1 MNSYFQTP
9 PVVKNLII
17 INALVYMAT
26 ALIQPAHN
34 AIMEYCALWLGAPL
48 FHTYQFVTYMF
59 VHANF
64 EHIFFNM
71 FALWMFGRTLEYEL
85 GSKRFLT
92 YYMVCGIGAAL
103 IQYFTALAFGELPMS
118 LVGASG
124 AVMGL
129 LLAFGVMPPNAV
141 IMLLIPPIPMKAK
154 WFVIIYGVIEL
165 FLGWRGVGNVAHF
178 AHVGG
183 MLWGFLLL
191 HWWNPILWLAFRYM
205 GRDMELACDQRTLDQ
220 LEPEQRKEYAKTL
233 VELGAGRRLWEAPL
247 CFGECDGALRVRA
260 AVAWRPLTPVRR
272 LTGLFCAALVF
283 LLFAG
288 APAVPGGVTETDLS
302 RNLTQMEEAPEKVVE
317 ELIRRLEEK
326 GDLLSGVSIAAG
338 WWKWEGTGGRIYLET
353 SVGTWRAF
361 RCVLGESGKM
371 GMIQLRQEGRPHDLA
386 DCTQFYP
393 VD

>member
-92 YYMVCGIGAAL
+92 YYMVCGVGAGVLQLLVGWLEYRYGNVGMMAL
-103 IQYFTALAFGELPMS
+103 MVPT
-118 LVGASG
+118 VGASG
-124 AVMGL
+124 AVFGL
-129 LLAFGVMPPNAV
+129 LLAFGVMHPNAV

-191 HWWNPILWLAFRYM
+191 HWWK
-205 GRDMELACDQRTLDQ
+205 QR
-220 LEPEQRKEYAKTL
+220 
-233 VELGAGRRLWEAPL
+233 GI
-247 CFGECDGALRVRA
+247 
-260 AVAWRPLTPVRR
+260 
-272 LTGLFCAALVF
+272 
-283 LLFAG
+283 
-288 APAVPGGVTETDLS
+288 
-302 RNLTQMEEAPEKVVE
+302 
-317 ELIRRLEEK
+317 IR
-326 GDLLSGVSIAAG
+326 
-338 WWKWEGTGGRIYLET
+338 
-353 SVGTWRAF
+353 F
-361 RCVLGESGKM
+361 
-371 GMIQLRQEGRPHDLA
+371 
-386 DCTQFYP
+386 
-393 VD
+393 